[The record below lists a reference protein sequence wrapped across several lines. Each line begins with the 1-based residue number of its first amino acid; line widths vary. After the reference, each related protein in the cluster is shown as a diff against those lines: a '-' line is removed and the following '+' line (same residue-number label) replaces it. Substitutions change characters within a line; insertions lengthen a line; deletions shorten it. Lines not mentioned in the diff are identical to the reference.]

1 MNNIKDVLLKII
13 YLVCFIL
20 FFIFV
25 KNIFIYYFFNSK
37 EIYIPNVVNLD
48 INEAKKILEKNKL
61 KYVIIEGT
69 SNTVNKNYVISQY
82 PSPNERVKSN
92 RKIQII
98 VNSFD
103 SVKIPNIL
111 GMPLIKAKI
120 ELEKLNIPISRIDYY
135 PSENDNI
142 ILSTYPNIGEAISFN
157 SGISLLVSS
166 SKLNNNNIM
175 PNLIGLTYEQ
185 ATQILLNSKH
195 RITDISYVED
205 KTKEPDTILVT
216 EPKAG
221 EEIKNEYISVVL
233 NKINKEEYNKDI
245 ESIIKENLKNIDKE
259 GNNENLPSDKKD

>member
-1 MNNIKDVLLKII
+1 MNNKKD
-13 YLVCFIL
+13 IL
-20 FFIFV
+20 FKMIYVFCFVLFLIFV
-25 KNIFIYYFFNSK
+25 KNIFLYYFFNTK
-37 EIYIPNVVNLD
+37 EIYIPNVVNKD
-48 INEAKKILEKNKL
+48 IEEAKRILDESKL
-61 KYVIIEGT
+61 KYIIIEGT
-69 SNTVNKNYVISQY
+69 SNEVSKNYVISQY
-82 PSPNERVKSN
+82 PNPNEKVKSN

-103 SVKIPNIL
+103 SVKIPDIL

-166 SKLNNNNIM
+166 SKLNNANIM
-175 PNLIGLTYEQ
+175 PDLIGLTYEQ
-185 ATQILLNSKH
+185 ATQILSNSKH

-221 EEIKNEYISVVL
+221 AEIKNEYISVVL

-245 ESIIKENLKNIDKE
+245 ETIIKENLKNIDKE
-259 GNNENLPSDKKD
+259 GNDENIPSDKKD